1 MYVDIKDV
9 DNVLNLYGVDD
20 EVISAVHD
28 IPPARVIRP
37 QTSRWILD
45 RRYQGRNKVQV
56 FCAVCGRYE
65 KRSRNAYYKHGNK
78 TGLHYCPGCAAE
90 MEGEK

>member
-1 MYVDIKDV
+1 MYVEIKDV
-9 DNVLNLYGVDD
+9 DNVLNLYDVDD

-56 FCAVCGRYE
+56 F
-65 KRSRNAYYKHGNK
+65 
-78 TGLHYCPGCAAE
+78 
-90 MEGEK
+90 